1 MIENNIC
8 LLTDSYKVT
17 HHYFYP
23 KGTEKI
29 YSYLESRVGAEFNKT
44 IFYGLQYLIKK
55 YLEGRIV
62 TQEKIDE
69 ADNLIANHIGPDIF
83 NREGWQYILDEH
95 DGYLPIEIKAVAEGT
110 PVDVGNAMM
119 TVENTDD
126 RSYWLP
132 NYLEPLLLQVWYP
145 STVATLSAEV
155 RKLCNFFI
163 FLEHFVSFDF
173 VGQCIVPFFVYL
185 FGCTG
190 CIE

>member
-110 PVDVGNAMM
+110 PVDVILM
-119 TVENTDD
+119 TSLIGCRITWSHCFCRYGILQPLQLSLQ
-126 RSYWLP
+126 RSESYAISIL
-132 NYLEPLLLQVWYP
+132 
-145 STVATLSAEV
+145 
-155 RKLCNFFI
+155 K
-163 FLEHFVSFDF
+163 
-173 VGQCIVPFFVYL
+173 
-185 FGCTG
+185 
-190 CIE
+190 